1 MVHKCPLALKTRK
14 TNLGKGPEVWAL
26 ALAAMII
33 TFVTLSKFLSF
44 LASQIPRAFLPEA
57 VPSTDCCSSCLGD
70 IWSLGVQCQP
80 PSQRVSGQPVRSPMS
95 GKVAQSQRQQEDGLR
110 VGSAFKNRS
119 GGGRRRESRRPGC
132 QSSCAQDSIYPRQMS
147 PDTVCVQWPSKQKHF
162 QERVEERVRPLKS

>member
-14 TNLGKGPEVWAL
+14 MNLGKGPEVWAL

-33 TFVTLSKFLSF
+33 TFVTLSKSLSF

-57 VPSTDCCSSCLGD
+57 VPSADCCSSCLGD

-119 GGGRRRESRRPGC
+119 GGGRAGGQAARAAVPRIVSTLDRCPQIQCVFSDLLNRSISRREWRRG
-132 QSSCAQDSIYPRQMS
+132 
-147 PDTVCVQWPSKQKHF
+147 
-162 QERVEERVRPLKS
+162 